1 MHSESVQNLTMR
13 NVRADAN
20 FAFSYGGAFYT
31 VTSHVWVYTSAIS
44 HNRVSAH
51 HGHMMAFPRDDKA
64 RHNER
69 DKTRIQA

>member
-13 NVRADAN
+13 NVLADEN

-44 HNRVSAH
+44 RNQVSAQH
-51 HGHMMAFPRDDKA
+51 NHMMAFPQNDKA
-64 RHNER
+64 KHNER
-69 DKTRIQA
+69 EDARI